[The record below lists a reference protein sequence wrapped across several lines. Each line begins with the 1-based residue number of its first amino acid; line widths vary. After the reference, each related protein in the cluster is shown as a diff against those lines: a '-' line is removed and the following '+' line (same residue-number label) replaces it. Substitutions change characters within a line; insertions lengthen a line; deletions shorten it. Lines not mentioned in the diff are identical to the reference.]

1 MVPQQQRSHKS
12 DCDATAKDRVFTNGT
27 CLDLGCGDGV
37 GSAAFVPHF
46 MKVVTID
53 LSKEMIAQAKA
64 RHQEQQRDPGRGLSS
79 TESDIALFVQPA
91 EAVLFLEIL
100 SYQPSHL
107 STSHVWYSLQH
118 VDARGKTISSNTALF
133 SQRTGE
139 VLEYFKK
146 TNIKNNSVAE
156 LD

>member
-1 MVPQQQRSHKS
+1 MRLSDPVITKCSLVMVPQQQRSHKS

-107 STSHVWYSLQH
+107 STSHVWYSYVQFWSEH
-118 VDARGKTISSNTALF
+118 AYIIESGS
-133 SQRTGE
+133 
-139 VLEYFKK
+139 VLTFCVR
-146 TNIKNNSVAE
+146 SF
-156 LD
+156 